1 MNNPSSDPPW
11 IVTAM
16 DLYKVLWIF
25 NSSVNFYLYKIKIL
39 ISNGKVSIFCHQER
53 HETQKGDMEL
63 QVSVRTK
70 STRLYS
76 QGC

>member
-39 ISNGKVSIFCHQER
+39 ISKGKVTICCLPER
-53 HETQKGDMEL
+53 HETQHEDMEF

-76 QGC
+76 QEC